1 MVAAPERSSAGAR
14 WPMTTCMKRVP
25 QPPPAGPAGG
35 RSRLARRVAR
45 TAALGGGGLTLLGA
59 TGVGVLVAEASLA
72 RRWIEPRMPFVPKP
86 DGRYTASGR
95 VLGRTGPVDRTGDP
109 IVLVTLGDSCAAGVG
124 ADGPGT
130 TPGALLATGIAELSG
145 RPVELRCYPR
155 PGGVTAELDGQI
167 DRMEADDAR
176 PDCVLIIVG
185 GNDIRRRTPQ
195 PVAVRQLRDAVLR
208 LRVAGSE
215 VVVGTVPDL
224 GAVAPVHEP
233 LRSLGARWSRQLA
246 AAQTVAVLEA
256 GGRTV
261 SLGDLLAPDF
271 HAQPEVMFSP
281 DRFHPSSA
289 GYRRTVGYLLPAMAA
304 ALGLSAETA
313 DGSSAEQPSTDDTV
327 DRLEEAAAEAVQQPG
342 TEIRPAGVAERLY
355 GPAGRWV
362 RRLPLPRVP
371 GRRAQSVT
379 DG

>member
-1 MVAAPERSSAGAR
+1 MK
-14 WPMTTCMKRVP
+14 TCMKRVT
-25 QPPPAGPAGG
+25 QPSPAGRAGG

-45 TAALGGGGLTLLGA
+45 TAVLGGGGLTLLGA

-72 RRWIEPRMPFVPKP
+72 RRWIEPRMPVAPRP
-86 DGRYTASGR
+86 DGRYTAAGR
-95 VLGRTGPVDRTGDP
+95 VLGRTGPVDRSGDP
-109 IVLVTLGDSCAAGVG
+109 LVVAALGDSCAAGVG

-155 PGGVTAELDGQI
+155 PGAVTAELDGQI

-176 PDCVLIIVG
+176 PDCVLVIVG
-185 GNDIRRRTPQ
+185 GNDISHRTPQ
-195 PVAVRQLRDAVLR
+195 AVAVRQLREAVQR
-208 LRVAGSE
+208 LRAMGSE

-224 GAVAPVHEP
+224 GAVVPVPEP

-271 HAQPEVMFSP
+271 YAQPDVMFSP
-281 DRFHPSSA
+281 DRFHPSST
-289 GYRRTVGYLLPAMAA
+289 GYRRTAGYLLPAMAA
-304 ALGLSAETA
+304 ALGLVAEDA
-313 DGSSAEQPSTDDTV
+313 GPGAGAPSSAGTLDV
-327 DRLEEAAAEAVQQPG
+327 LEEAAAEAVQQPG
-342 TEIRPAGVAERLY
+342 TELRPATHAGRLA

-362 RRLPLPRVP
+362 RRLPVPRVP
-371 GRRAQSVT
+371 GRRP
-379 DG
+379 